1 MHKLNELYYRIN
13 SLYIF
18 YKSSHLLSKSINF
31 YQNHKFFF
39 ELYEKLDDELDTL
52 AELTLAVD
60 DNDKSFNAI
69 TIFEESAK
77 YATKT
82 SNSFKENVELAIM
95 QEVEILDLIE
105 ELQKEKRVKTPGN
118 EHGNNLK
125 NTCRKIVEKIQFM
138 AGNKLEAKFCR
149 TL

>member
-31 YQNHKFFF
+31 YQNHKLFF

-60 DNDKSFNAI
+60 DNDDAFDTI

-82 SNSFKENVELAIM
+82 ANSFKENVDLAIM
-95 QEVEILDLIE
+95 QEVKILDLIE
-105 ELQKEKRVKTPGN
+105 ELQKEK
-118 EHGNNLK
+118 L
-125 NTCRKIVEKIQFM
+125 Q
-138 AGNKLEAKFCR
+138 AGLFNHISFIGQNHLRNSYLLSRIDAK
-149 TL
+149 

>member
-13 SLYIF
+13 ALYIF

-82 SNSFKENVELAIM
+82 ANSFKENVELASR
-95 QEVEILDLIE
+95 QEVAILDLIE
-105 ELQKEKRVKTPGN
+105 ELQKEKLQVGLFNHIAFISQNHLRN
-118 EHGNNLK
+118 SYLLS
-125 NTCRKIVEKIQFM
+125 RID
-138 AGNKLEAKFCR
+138 AK
-149 TL
+149 

>member
-13 SLYIF
+13 ALYIF

-31 YQNHKFFF
+31 YQNHKLFF

-52 AELTLAVD
+52 AELTIAVD
-60 DNDKSFNAI
+60 DNDKNFNAI

-105 ELQKEKRVKTPGN
+105 ELQKEKLQVGLFNHIASISQNHLRN
-118 EHGNNLK
+118 SYLLS
-125 NTCRKIVEKIQFM
+125 RIDEK
-138 AGNKLEAKFCR
+138 
-149 TL
+149 